1 MLEKLAEIEAKYI
14 DLSEQVNDPDV
25 IANQTE
31 WQKRMKEYSDLTPI
45 VESYRQYKK
54 IEQEIQ
60 DNLELLNEKLE
71 EDMKELVKQEL
82 SENKQNLEQLKKELT
97 VLLLPKDPNDHK
109 NVIVEIRGGAGG
121 DEAALFAGDLFRIL

>member
-31 WQKRMKEYSDLTPI
+31 WQKCMKEYSDLTPI
-45 VESYRQYKK
+45 IENYRQYKK

-71 EDMKELVKQEL
+71 DERIGKTG
-82 SENKQNLEQLKKELT
+82 T
-97 VLLLPKDPNDHK
+97 V
-109 NVIVEIRGGAGG
+109 
-121 DEAALFAGDLFRIL
+121 

>member
-54 IEQEIQ
+54 IEPNHQ
-60 DNLELLNEKLE
+60 DYH
-71 EDMKELVKQEL
+71 Q
-82 SENKQNLEQLKKELT
+82 
-97 VLLLPKDPNDHK
+97 
-109 NVIVEIRGGAGG
+109 
-121 DEAALFAGDLFRIL
+121 